1 MKIAVNSIPLLGP
14 KTGVGNYAWNICR
27 ILEDLPDGPEL
38 SYYYGHFSRQ
48 LMYSQ
53 TEHPFVRT
61 FKDTAGRIPL
71 VKSLYRRIRNIRA
84 RIQIRQFDIY
94 FEPNFI
100 PLDLKFK
107 RLAVTVHDFSFHL
120 HPKWHPA
127 ERVEYFRDNFWKNI
141 QRADAIITVSNFIRN
156 QAVDEFGFDS
166 KKVHVIPNGFDQ
178 SLFHPLQPH
187 DRVLARQRLNLPDR
201 FVLFVG
207 SIEPR
212 KNLLN
217 LLDAYA
223 SLPQSLQNSTP
234 LVLAGFRGWENTTI
248 MRRLERLHGNV
259 RYLGFVQDEDLA
271 ALYALA
277 ELFVYPSF
285 YEGFGLPP
293 LEAMACGCPV
303 LVANAS
309 SLPEVG
315 ADAVLYTSPD
325 NVEEMAAAMQ
335 NVLENS
341 SLGQRLRVKGL
352 ERASSFSWQAS
363 ALAHL
368 DLFRRLGP

>member
-14 KTGVGNYAWNICR
+14 KTGVGNYIWNICR
-27 ILEDLPDGPEL
+27 ILEDVPDGPEFF
-38 SYYYGHFSRQ
+38 YYYGHFSRQ
-48 LMYSQ
+48 LMSARS
-53 TEHPFVRT
+53 EHSFIR
-61 FKDTAGRIPL
+61 KLKNAARHISL
-71 VKSLYRRIRNIRA
+71 VKAFYRRVRNIRA
-84 RIQIRQFDIY
+84 RIQASQFDIY

-100 PLDLKFK
+100 PLDLKYK

-127 ERVEYFRDNFWKNI
+127 ERVEYFSNRFWKNI
-141 QRADAIITVSNFIRN
+141 KRADAIIAVSNFIRN

-166 KKVHVIPNGFDQ
+166 EKVHVIPNGLDQ

-187 DRVLARQRLNLPDR
+187 DHASERQRLNLPER
-201 FVLFVG
+201 YVLFVG

-223 SLPQSLQNSTP
+223 RLPQSLQNNTP
-234 LVLAGFRGWENTTI
+234 LVLAGFSGWENTNI
-248 MRRLERLHGNV
+248 MRRLERLQGNV
-259 RYLGFVQDEDLA
+259 RYLGFVHDSDLA
-271 ALYALA
+271 AIYSLA

-309 SLPEVG
+309 SLPEVCS
-315 ADAVLYTSPD
+315 DAAFYTSPD
-325 NVEEMAAAMQ
+325 NVEEMASAMQ
-335 NVLENS
+335 NVLENT
-341 SLGQRLRVKGL
+341 SLSQELRVKGL
-352 ERASSFSWQAS
+352 ARASSFSWKAS
-363 ALAHL
+363 ALGHL
-368 DLFRRLGP
+368 EVFKSLTS